1 METVGRAHGAPQVTQ
16 TLHWAR
22 RPKRD
27 EDANSCMPLQRGHRC
42 DAAGCRANDSRS
54 TAWAG
59 AGPGWHPLHLPRMSA
74 VPGSPSAHPPP
85 PSPPPRNAPAAAP
98 ALTRCHR
105 TCRFSRLAAG
115 CCFTSH
121 RSSRGARRAIEAPPG
136 VGAAVSA
143 ARMGPPRGRRR
154 RAATAPSPRWAAPI
168 LGRGR
173 ARAAP
178 RTRGCRDGRPR
189 RPERTTRDQRGG
201 AASPPPPA
209 SSHRGPDAQAL
220 TRLTA
225 GRRRGANHIS
235 VARVQWAEISCQR
248 DTRRSAQIRGKS
260 RGRAGRARG

>member
-1 METVGRAHGAPQVTQ
+1 MSTAGATLLAATSPTPWPTGRLRSCSKRPLARPRPASNPAAERERRRQRRSCWRGN
-16 TLHWAR
+16 R
-22 RPKRD
+22 RPRTRRPTGQ
-27 EDANSCMPLQRGHRC
+27 ANVTLGE
-42 DAAGCRANDSRS
+42 A
-54 TAWAG
+54 
-59 AGPGWHPLHLPRMSA
+59 
-74 VPGSPSAHPPP
+74 
-85 PSPPPRNAPAAAP
+85 AAAP